1 MDFTVKITEQA
12 EDDLA
17 DIYSYI
23 LTELKSSINADAVLG
38 MLYTEIN
45 NLSFMADGYHLYP
58 KEPWQ
63 SLGIHYFSIKNYS
76 IFYII
81 KEVDGK
87 FEARVTRV
95 TNGRRDTDSLLNEM
109 KENNF

>member
-1 MDFTVKITEQA
+1 MDFIVKITRQA

-23 LTELKSSINADAVLG
+23 LTELKSYINADAVLG
-38 MLYTEIN
+38 RLYTEIK

-58 KEPWQ
+58 KEPWN
-63 SLGIHYFSIKNYS
+63 SLGIHYFSVSHYS

-81 KEVDGK
+81 KEIDGK
-87 FEARVTRV
+87 QEVLVTRV
-95 TNGRRDTDSLLNEM
+95 ANGRRDTERLLNEM
-109 KENNF
+109 KID

>member
-1 MDFTVKITEQA
+1 MDFTVQITEQA

-23 LTELKSSINADAVLG
+23 LTTLKSSINADAVLG
-38 MLYTEIN
+38 RLYTEIK

-58 KEPWQ
+58 NEPWY
-63 SLGIHYFSIKNYS
+63 SRGVHYFSITNYS
-76 IFYII
+76 IFYLI

-87 FEARVTRV
+87 QTARVIRV
-95 TNGRRDTDSLLNEM
+95 SNGKRDTNRLLNET
-109 KENNF
+109 KID